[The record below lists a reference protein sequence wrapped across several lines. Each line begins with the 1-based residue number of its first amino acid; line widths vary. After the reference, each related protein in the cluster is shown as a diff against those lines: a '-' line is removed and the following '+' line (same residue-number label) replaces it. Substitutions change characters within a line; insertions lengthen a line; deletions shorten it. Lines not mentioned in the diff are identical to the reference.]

1 MGGFYIIKNMT
12 VSLLINTVIFVFSF
26 FFIWF
31 GAGLIVKNISKF
43 SHHLKI
49 SSFSLSFFLLGFLT
63 TLPEL
68 TVGINAIFDKK
79 PEIFVG
85 NLIGGI
91 VVLFSLII
99 PLLTIVNGKVI
110 LNHDLDNKNLIL
122 VILYLILPLTFI
134 ADQKLNLIEG
144 IFLIVFYLIIFYL
157 LEKKQTFLEKISNE
171 LIDHKK
177 TFFTDI
183 LKILLGI
190 GVVVF
195 ASHFIVEKTI
205 YFSRLFH
212 VSPFFVALIIIS
224 LGTNLPELSLIIR
237 SIKEKKQQIAF
248 GDYLGSATTN
258 VFVLGILTIVNGE
271 DVFVPNHFYQYALFI
286 LISLILFYLFI
297 KSENKLSVKEAL
309 VLLFIYIIYLFF
321 EIRKS
326 F

>member
-1 MGGFYIIKNMT
+1 MYNKNMT
-12 VSLLINTVIFVFSF
+12 LSLLTNLIIFLFSF
-26 FFIWF
+26 FLIWF
-31 GAGLIVKNISKF
+31 GAGLIVKNVSKF
-43 SHHLKI
+43 AHLLKI

-91 VVLFSLII
+91 VVLFSLVI
-99 PLLTIVNGKVI
+99 PLLAIVNGKVI

-134 ADQKLNLIEG
+134 ADQKLELIEG

-177 TFFTDI
+177 AFLTDI
-183 LKILLGI
+183 IKIILGI

-248 GDYLGSATTN
+248 GDYLGSAVAN
-258 VFVLGILTIVNGE
+258 VFVLGILTTVNGE
-271 DVFVPNHFYQYALFI
+271 GVFVPNHFYQYAFFI

-297 KSENKLSVKEAL
+297 KSENKLSAKEAL
-309 VLLFIYIIYLFF
+309 VLLFIYFIYLLF